1 MTNDEKKLAANL
13 EKGESKVEF
22 FNERLEKAELGLMDA
37 QAALLASDEGNEKS
51 FANLVGNVRD
61 RIGDV
66 DVIKSMQEAAVRQ
79 RDAAHVELLK
89 YHASVAQTAAKK
101 AGDEVRKNR
110 AALGEM
116 LAERRIL
123 MNTGRRDLEDVDIF
137 KRRIDLDTRIAAL
150 KINGEMVERESRR
163 ARLTWDRAREDLTAL
178 VSAAG

>member
-1 MTNDEKKLAANL
+1 MTNDERKFVANL
-13 EKGESKVEF
+13 EMAESKVEF

-79 RDAAHVELLK
+79 RDAAHGELLE
-89 YHASVAQTAAKK
+89 YHASVAEVASKK
-101 AGDEVRKNR
+101 MSAEVRKNR
-110 AALGEM
+110 VALGEM

-123 MNTGRRDLEDVDIF
+123 MNNGRRDLEDVDIF
-137 KRRIDLDTRIAAL
+137 KRRIDLDARIAAL
-150 KINGEMVERESRR
+150 KVNGEMAERASRR
-163 ARLTWDRAREDLTAL
+163 ARLTWDRAKANLSAL